1 MLPTTVKTET
11 AAVQPSRSPVILAF
25 AIVVLGFLGFALSE
39 LWTTARFTTLQ
50 RLAVKLE
57 HGETVRGKAVGYYAA
72 STDRIIDGGYCR
84 YDIIRAGVT
93 TTLADIDRLNGSNNR
108 KGWNEAVARADRLL
122 LHAIGCVPTDG
133 NYWVRLAMVRWTKGE
148 KPDELA
154 RLLQQSAWLAP
165 AEKNVLAARF
175 FLWNRV
181 SVATLE
187 RAKETLQTDLM
198 TTLIHPPPWLANS
211 IMSPIGLN
219 IRRYVAEVDAL
230 LPAERHAQLVHFG
243 LALDAPK

>member
-1 MLPTTVKTET
+1 M
-11 AAVQPSRSPVILAF
+11 AAPPSSRSLVVVVFSIL
-25 AIVVLGFLGFALSE
+25 VLGFLGFALSQI
-39 LWTTARFTTLQ
+39 LTTARFITLQ
-50 RLAVKLE
+50 RLAEKLE
-57 HGETVRGKAVGYYAA
+57 TGDIVRAKAVAYYAA
-72 STDRIIDGGYCR
+72 STDRIIDGNYCR
-84 YDIIRAGVT
+84 YDIIRAGVSA
-93 TTLADIDRLNGSNNR
+93 TLADVDRLNSSNNR
-108 KGWNEAVARADRLL
+108 KAWNEAVARADRLL
-122 LHAIGCVPTDG
+122 LHAIGCMPTDG

-187 RAKETLQTDLM
+187 RAKDTLQTDLM
-198 TTLIHPPPWLANS
+198 TTLVHPPPWLANS
-211 IMSPIGLN
+211 IVSPIGLN
-219 IRRYVAEVDAL
+219 IRPYVARVDAL

-243 LALDAPK
+243 LALNAPK